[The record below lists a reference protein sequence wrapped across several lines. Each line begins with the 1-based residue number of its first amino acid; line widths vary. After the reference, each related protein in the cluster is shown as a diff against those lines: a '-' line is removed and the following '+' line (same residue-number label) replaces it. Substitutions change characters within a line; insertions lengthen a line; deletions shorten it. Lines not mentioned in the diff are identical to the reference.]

1 MATARIKI
9 VGGDGRRPLTG
20 QDVRVLVVTPNGDEL
35 LLPAQSLVLRVGSR
49 HEQAIATIEVPAVV
63 VELQLDQSQL
73 ATVADVQPGGPE
85 SQWEATLGH
94 VKGDRVADVEAYA
107 EPHRELFHDQAPRFQ
122 RPAAPAPSVQPAAP
136 IAPQAAPAA
145 PAPTFPRV
153 TPTPEHVED
162 AAAALRAMAGRPA
175 VDIDAIIAGATGAPT
190 S

>member
-107 EPHRELFHDQAPRFQ
+107 EPHRELM

-136 IAPQAAPAA
+136 SAPQTAPAA